1 MGMGVI
7 IRDHNGDVVAAAT
20 KYLDACYDIHIVEAL
35 AFHWAIQTANNL
47 LLLNVQ
53 VETDCKRLSM
63 KWKSMFSS
71 EYSYFVGILN
81 DCADLLANNSS
92 KDLVFVYRQA
102 NKATYRRA
110 SLAFLSKDFLLKDAE
125 LVLEANNN
133 DIEHDRK
140 TRIEPALVKKAI
152 KMMSVGRRFTR

>member
-63 KWKSMFSS
+63 KWKSMFS
-71 EYSYFVGILN
+71 N
-81 DCADLLANNSS
+81 LLANNSS

-110 SLAFLSKDFLLKDAE
+110 SLAFLSKDFVWPRE
-125 LVLEANNN
+125 N
-133 DIEHDRK
+133 
-140 TRIEPALVKKAI
+140 PP
-152 KMMSVGRRFTR
+152 

>member
-110 SLAFLSKDFLLKDAE
+110 SLAFLSKDFVWPRE
-125 LVLEANNN
+125 N
-133 DIEHDRK
+133 
-140 TRIEPALVKKAI
+140 PP
-152 KMMSVGRRFTR
+152 

>member
-140 TRIEPALVKKAI
+140 TRIEPALVKKAT